1 MFRNLL
7 RYWIR
12 QSLEEALRQKA
23 AELAASAAR
32 TEASADHMAASA
44 LQAETPVDQSGTS
57 ADRPAASEAP
67 PSPPASPS
75 GCGAQA
81 EAQKH
86 VSSGDRPG
94 KPSAST
100 DLQQPPE
107 APSRKTVPSCDV
119 GVVFALESESGGL
132 EDLVAETGRWHGDGF
147 LVIGGRLP
155 ERQVVIVR
163 SGAGPKAAAHA
174 TEALLDGHR
183 PRWVISAGFAGALRP
198 ELQRYDLVLP
208 EAVLRPE
215 GRRLEL
221 SPREDWL
228 AQSRFGRVHGGL
240 LLSVD
245 HLVSSPKEKR
255 ILGDKYGAL
264 AVDMETFAVVE
275 VCRRRGVPVLAVRI
289 VIDTAD
295 EQLPPEVRGLL
306 KQKTL
311 ASQLG
316 AALGAL
322 WHRPSSFKDLYR
334 LKENALLASD
344 RLARFLAW
352 AIRQL
357 P

>member
-12 QSLEEALRQKA
+12 QSLEEAIRQKA
-23 AELAASAAR
+23 AE
-32 TEASADHMAASA
+32 MAASA
-44 LQAETPVDQSGTS
+44 GQSAVSAGQPGTS
-57 ADRPAASEAP
+57 AAP
-67 PSPPASPS
+67 PSPEATPL
-75 GCGAQA
+75 GCEAQA
-81 EAQKH
+81 EAQKG
-86 VSSGDRPG
+86 VSREERPG

-100 DLQQPPE
+100 ELQKLPE
-107 APSRKTVPSCDV
+107 AQARKTVPSCDV
-119 GVVFALESESGGL
+119 GVVFALERESGGL
-132 EDLVAETGRWHGDGF
+132 EDLLAETGRWQGEGF
-147 LVIGGRLP
+147 VVIGGRLQ

-163 SGAGPKAAAHA
+163 SGAGQTAAAHA

-198 ELQRYDLVLP
+198 ELQRYDLLLP
-208 EAVLRPE
+208 EAVLRPD

-221 SPREDWL
+221 SPPEHWS
-228 AQSRFGRVHGGL
+228 AQTTLGPVHRGL

-245 HLVSSPKEKR
+245 HLVSSPKEKHS
-255 ILGDKYGAL
+255 LAEKYGAW

-295 EQLPPEVRGLL
+295 EHLPPEVRGLL
-306 KQKTL
+306 KQKSL

-352 AIRQL
+352 ALRQL